1 MIRRF
6 LKVGGFNMVEMG
18 SRNLL
23 KTETNFKNPSY
34 SRVNM
39 VVIRF
44 YKRIFTFYVNNIRRY
59 QYFTITINS

>member
-1 MIRRF
+1 
-6 LKVGGFNMVEMG
+6 MVEMG